1 MDIIRKPNNRGEL
14 RPFFFFFFFF
24 KQLFLGL
31 WAFLACAFSIWA
43 GLNKISHNALICHQ
57 KTHKQTKTNKGI
69 TKT

>member
-14 RPFFFFFFFF
+14 RPFFFFF

-31 WAFLACAFSIWA
+31 RAFLACTFSIWA

-57 KTHKQTKTNKGI
+57 KTHKQMKTNKGI